1 MEKGMYDPL
10 KRLAERLEN
19 DKEYG
24 NTFTDYEREAFNAG
38 CEALHG
44 VDVVSRYTI
53 LGLSGYRDTL
63 NDMIR
68 THPEKYKCNAG
79 MISVEVTYFD
89 KRVNT
94 EECWVLMS
102 MVDKMDKE
110 INKYEI

>member
-1 MEKGMYDPL
+1 MYDPL

-19 DKEYG
+19 DKEHG

-44 VDVVSRYTI
+44 VDVATKYTL
-53 LGLSGYRDTL
+53 LGLSGYRDIL
-63 NDMIR
+63 NDMICP
-68 THPEKYKCNAG
+68 HPKKYKCNAG
-79 MISVEVTYFD
+79 NISVEVTYFD
-89 KRVNT
+89 KRVNS
-94 EECWVLMS
+94 EERWVLMS